1 MKKTTF
7 LIGISM
13 ICLTTFSCG
22 KKAEIQQNES
32 SEAFNNWYEVCM
44 SDSAIYRQG
53 NVPYVI
59 DFETMNN
66 SVICNIPNCSHSTDD
81 CLITA
86 LKKSDQLPVIYN
98 GAAYFFENKNG
109 YIEKDGK
116 NVLALSFK
124 LRKYSFNNCEF
135 SDVAEVKDF
144 NANVDDGCY
153 LIGENYYFTTNIG
166 NPEYDELGN
175 VTSSSNGGGGNLFCI
190 NLKDGKVTDYGEIFD
205 YKALKDEYPAAEN
218 SLSMYLM
225 GKINEQL
232 YIGINYMQKDP
243 TLEMMQNGEI
253 PLFYG
258 KTYTFDLNTHKITK
272 LDDEF
277 SMCTMNGYHS
287 YFLSGD
293 NKKLMLQN
301 VSTGEITQ
309 GPDILSWNAIT
320 IFDDKVWHDDAKCFD
335 IITGEEEE
343 VSSYNYGRVIAE
355 YKNSYIF
362 KGEDDKRKTIF
373 EKIPKSNA

>member
-7 LIGISM
+7 LICTSM
-13 ICLTTFSCG
+13 ICLTVFSCG
-22 KKAEIQQNES
+22 KKTEMQQKDS

-66 SVICNIPNCSHSTDD
+66 SVICNIPNCSHSTND

-109 YIEKDGK
+109 YFEKDGK
-116 NVLALSFK
+116 NALNLSFK

-144 NANVDDGCY
+144 NTNVDDGCY

-166 NPEYDELGN
+166 NPKYDKLGN
-175 VTSSSNGGGGNLFCI
+175 VTSSSNVGGGNLFCI

-205 YKALKDEYPAAEN
+205 YNALKAEYPAAEN

-225 GKINEQL
+225 GKINEKL
-232 YIGINYMQKDP
+232 YIGINYMQDEP
-243 TLEMMQNGEI
+243 TPEMMQNGEI

-277 SMCTMNGYHS
+277 SKCTMNGYHS
-287 YFLSGD
+287 YFQSGD

-301 VSTGEITQ
+301 ISTGEITQ

-320 IFDDKVWHDDAKCFD
+320 IFDEKVWHDDAKCFD
-335 IITGEEEE
+335 IKTSKEEK

-355 YKNSYIF
+355 YKDSYIF

-373 EKIPKSNA
+373 EKIPKSNT